1 MKAGR
6 CCVGGVESSF
16 VDRRLG
22 MRGGG
27 GGGGVGWESVV
38 GPLLVEEPLEVAA
51 SAGGE
56 SLRERERCVGLTC
69 YDIVPALF
77 LLNALS

>member
-1 MKAGR
+1 
-6 CCVGGVESSF
+6 
-16 VDRRLG
+16 

-56 SLRERERCVGLTC
+56 SLRERERYVGLTC
-69 YDIVPALF
+69 YDTVPALF